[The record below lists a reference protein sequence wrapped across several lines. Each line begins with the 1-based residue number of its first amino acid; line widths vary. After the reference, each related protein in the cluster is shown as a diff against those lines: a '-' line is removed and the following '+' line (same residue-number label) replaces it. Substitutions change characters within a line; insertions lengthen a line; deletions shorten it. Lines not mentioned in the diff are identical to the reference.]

1 MSEFELR
8 DPIHKRITFNAFER
22 SVIDHPFFQ
31 RLRFVSQLGFLQSY
45 VYPGGVHNRFEH
57 CLGAMHV
64 AGRLFGRF
72 IASSRIPRE
81 RLSKEEIRALGQCV
95 RLAGLLHD
103 IGHGP
108 FSHASE
114 VVFPAFSDLPMDW
127 SWWKHGKEK
136 RRAAHE
142 DYSVLLVQTLCKEGV
157 LDEDFAQDVASLI
170 HAGVKPSPFFENLM
184 LRIPSLHRVL
194 KGLIS
199 GEVDCDRMDYLLRDS
214 YYCGVAY
221 GNYDLDWLISS
232 MGVVEQDGELI
243 FTLTENGVRAF
254 EDFLLARYHM
264 IDQVYFHKTKAGF
277 THYLEQAIL
286 SKEIK
291 LEIPTDPYAYA
302 DLRDGAVIEMMFEAA
317 GRKKSGGAGSG
328 SAGNY
333 WSYHLMNR
341 LPAKRILRLHEENE
355 EDVETLDELVELCEK
370 NKIEYFT
377 HSAGSALTLLGEKKE
392 GQQPIYVSKKVL
404 GGIDYIPMMEYSDLL
419 KKYDEKIRFTDFF
432 VLREDFE
439 KFDDMISK
447 RFE

>member
-1 MSEFELR
+1 MAEFELR
-8 DPIHKRITFNAFER
+8 DPIHKRITFNAFEK

-31 RLRFVSQLGFLQSY
+31 RLRFISQLGFLQSY

-72 IASSRIPRE
+72 VTSSRIPRE
-81 RLSKEEIRALGQCV
+81 RLEQDEIHALGQIV
-95 RLAGLLHD
+95 RMAGMLHD

-114 VVFPAFSDLPMDW
+114 VVFPNFNDLPLDW
-127 SWWKHGKEK
+127 TWWKHGSEK

-142 DYSVLLVQTLCKEGV
+142 DYSVLMIQTLADEDV
-157 LDEDFAQDVASLI
+157 LDRDFAQDVASLV
-170 HAGVKPSPFFENLM
+170 HGGVKPSHFFEHLM
-184 LRIPSLHRVL
+184 MRIPSLHRVL

-232 MGVVEQDGELI
+232 MGVVEQEDGLV

-264 IDQVYFHKTKAGF
+264 IDQVYYHKTKAGF

-286 SKEIK
+286 TKEIK

-302 DLRDGAVIEMMFEAA
+302 DLRDGAVIEMMFDAA
-317 GRKKSGGAGSG
+317 KKEK
-328 SAGNY
+328 NY
-333 WSYHLMNR
+333 WSAHLMQR
-341 LPAKRILRLHEENE
+341 LPARRILRLQDEKEA
-355 EDVETLDELVELCEK
+355 DRRTLEELVNLCEK
-370 NKIEYFT
+370 NKITYFT
-377 HSAGSALTLLGEKKE
+377 HSVGNRLTQLGEKKE
-392 GQQPIYVSKKVL
+392 GLQPIFVAKKIL
-404 GGIDYIPMMEYSDLL
+404 GGIEYVPMVEYSDLL
-419 KKYDEKIRFTDFF
+419 RSYNEKIRFTDFF
-432 VLREDFE
+432 VLREDVE
-439 KFDDMISK
+439 AFDEHVAK
-447 RFE
+447 KHAR